1 MVPRFISLAAA
12 VRYCRIVGPTD
23 IARRLRNHGYGSS
36 NYSKERGAQVSES
49 VSVGELPIDRSHK
62 IVASKVE

>member
-36 NYSKERGAQVSES
+36 KYSKERGSQPSS
-49 VSVGELPIDRSHK
+49 SVGELPIDRSHK